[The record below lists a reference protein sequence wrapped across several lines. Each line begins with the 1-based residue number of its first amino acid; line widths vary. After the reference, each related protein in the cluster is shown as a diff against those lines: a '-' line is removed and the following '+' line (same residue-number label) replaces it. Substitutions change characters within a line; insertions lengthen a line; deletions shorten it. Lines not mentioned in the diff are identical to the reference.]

1 MLTTSSDQYQE
12 DRQAENLRL
21 IVCPHVFSIERERMD
36 TVRPVGGTVSDIL
49 RSIGWTD
56 AQSARVFLDGELVKN
71 AAWQYT
77 VPRQAQVLIVRAIPM
92 GGGGGQGKDVG
103 RIVAMVAILALAI
116 AAPYAAVPL
125 GFAYLGAGTLG
136 GALLSAG
143 ISIVGTLA
151 VLKSTRPHEPLV
163 RQLASLQVRMLR
175 AAWPR
180 LRSRCAAPSMI
191 VSGVRNSWLAISTN
205 WR

>member
-116 AAPYAAVPL
+116 AAPYAAVP
-125 GFAYLGAGTLG
+125 
-136 GALLSAG
+136 
-143 ISIVGTLA
+143 
-151 VLKSTRPHEPLV
+151 
-163 RQLASLQVRMLR
+163 
-175 AAWPR
+175 
-180 LRSRCAAPSMI
+180 
-191 VSGVRNSWLAISTN
+191 
-205 WR
+205 